1 MIHSSDTQLSIYLRL
16 LSGFKGNEKSKY
28 KKKNDDDDDMK
39 LNKFK
44 LLTTL
49 LASQEIY
56 TGLTSLHHCEPK

>member
-1 MIHSSDTQLSIYLRL
+1 M
-16 LSGFKGNEKSKY
+16 KSPNIE
-28 KKKNDDDDDMK
+28 KKNDDDDDMK